1 MNPIVI
7 FDIDGTLS
15 DPTERMKFLEK
26 KDYFNFYGEAKNDPA
41 NAEMCSLA
49 FICYLSYDVYFLTG
63 RPECIR
69 DDTLAWLQ
77 KHVCNAIKSDRL
89 LMRKNSDYRKDYV
102 LKEEWLQELKKK
114 GDIFFAV
121 EDRQQ
126 VVDMYRRNE
135 VICLQC
141 KEGNY

>member
-1 MNPIVI
+1 
-7 FDIDGTLS
+7 
-15 DPTERMKFLEK
+15 
-26 KDYFNFYGEAKNDPA
+26 
-41 NAEMCSLA
+41 
-49 FICYLSYDVYFLTG
+49 
-63 RPECIR
+63 
-69 DDTLAWLQ
+69 
-77 KHVCNAIKSDRL
+77 
-89 LMRKNSDYRKDYV
+89 MRKNSDYRKDYV

-114 GDIFFAV
+114 GNIFFAV